1 MFLKQ
6 IYHKIRMVLRLY
18 EMNNF
23 PKALDFFNI
32 ALGFDDT
39 KISAEGW
46 INYLEELS
54 KQ

>member
-1 MFLKQ
+1 MG
-6 IYHKIRMVLRLY
+6 IALY

-23 PKALDFFNI
+23 PKALDFFNK
-32 ALGFDDT
+32 ALAIDDT